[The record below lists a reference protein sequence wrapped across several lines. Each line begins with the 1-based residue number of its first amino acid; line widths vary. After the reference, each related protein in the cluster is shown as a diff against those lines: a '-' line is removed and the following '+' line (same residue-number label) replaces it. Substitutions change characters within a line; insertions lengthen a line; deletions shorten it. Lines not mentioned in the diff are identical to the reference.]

1 MFRGRQASA
10 LLVELLEELQILQA
24 GRVHVGADHVQADV
38 EGVAHNKN
46 HEEDGNPHR
55 RGRPPPGMAPR
66 MLNTCPITE
75 PASIMTIRR
84 E

>member
-1 MFRGRQASA
+1 M
-10 LLVELLEELQILQA
+10 
-24 GRVHVGADHVQADV
+24 HVGADHVQADV

-46 HEEDGNPHR
+46 TKKMGMPHR
-55 RGRPPPGMAPR
+55 RGQAAAGHGAQV
-66 MLNTCPITE
+66 LNTCPITE